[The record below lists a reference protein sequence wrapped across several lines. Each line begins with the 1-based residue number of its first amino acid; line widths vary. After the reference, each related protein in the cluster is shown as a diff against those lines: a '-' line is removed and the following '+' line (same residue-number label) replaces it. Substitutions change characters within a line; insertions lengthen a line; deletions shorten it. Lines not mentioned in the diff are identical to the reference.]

1 MPEVTRLKKVA
12 VLGRESTLSPL
23 GHVALPRRRE
33 HEASTDTDVS
43 PFHSSNPFA
52 MIDITSSDQLGC
64 IMSFPHGQHRLRH
77 APRTNHSAL
86 DEGEEKKKKSCH
98 QKTKE
103 VTTPNS
109 PSSTTQGFKV
119 RAARQHMAN
128 QLLV

>member
-86 DEGEEKKKKSCH
+86 DEGEEKKKKKAATRRLRKSRL
-98 QKTKE
+98 QTLQVPQRRALKY
-103 VTTPNS
+103 
-109 PSSTTQGFKV
+109 V
-119 RAARQHMAN
+119 RLDSIWQIN
-128 QLLV
+128 Y

>member
-23 GHVALPRRRE
+23 GHVALPRRRK

-86 DEGEEKKKKSCH
+86 DEGEEKKKKAATRRLRKSRL
-98 QKTKE
+98 QTLQVPQRRALKY
-103 VTTPNS
+103 
-109 PSSTTQGFKV
+109 V
-119 RAARQHMAN
+119 RLDSIWQIN
-128 QLLV
+128 Y